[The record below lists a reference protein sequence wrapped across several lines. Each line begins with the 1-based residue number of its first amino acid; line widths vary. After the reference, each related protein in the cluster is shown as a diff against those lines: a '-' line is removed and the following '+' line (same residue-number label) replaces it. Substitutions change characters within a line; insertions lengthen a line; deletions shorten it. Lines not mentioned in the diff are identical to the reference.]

1 MMTDFALLVTEN
13 GRGPVVLLKGEM
25 DLSAAPRL
33 RRCLEDH
40 STRSVT
46 LDFSDVTFID
56 STAIG
61 VLVDAYNE
69 AYDQGGS
76 LVLHG
81 VQSAQMTA
89 FRLAGVAN
97 YLHL

>member
-1 MMTDFALLVTEN
+1 MTDFAFHITEN
-13 GRGPVVLLKGEM
+13 SQGPVVFLKGDL
-25 DLSAAPRL
+25 DLSTAPQL
-33 RRCLEDH
+33 AQCLKD
-40 STRSVT
+40 RSSQSVA

-56 STAIG
+56 TSAIG
-61 VLVDAYNE
+61 VLVDAYNRAVDE
-69 AYDQGGS
+69 GGS
-76 LVLHG
+76 LDLHG